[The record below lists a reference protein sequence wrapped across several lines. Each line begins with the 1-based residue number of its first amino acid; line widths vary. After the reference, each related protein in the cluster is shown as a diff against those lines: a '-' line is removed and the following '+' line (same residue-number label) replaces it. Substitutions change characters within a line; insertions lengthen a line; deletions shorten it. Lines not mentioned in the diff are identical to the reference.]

1 MEDKKDGVQKN
12 EYQVIQEQIV
22 PKKKKTWKRLGK
34 TLLRV
39 TACAVVFGAVAGVV
53 FVTSGKVLIEK
64 LGLESTLRQMV
75 EIGKITQPPAPTVK
89 PVPTSSPAPVEKP
102 DTTDVPEKPDLV
114 VTPPETTPGIT
125 VTIDGEK
132 TELPP
137 QEEVKDETLQGFLD
151 MYAGITKLS
160 TELKQSLVQIT
171 AITEGVDWFE
181 EAYETSKDA
190 TGLYVG
196 DNGVDMLFLV
206 NLDSIEGATKF
217 EATFENGVTVPCTIF
232 SYDTNYR
239 LAVVA
244 IRLTSVASMK
254 EEDLPVKAKF
264 ALDEVQSGTPVMV
277 LGNPNGQAGAME
289 LGMITGV
296 SHVVQVIDDEV
307 LYFTTG
313 ITEYNEGDGFAYNL
327 SGEVIGI
334 VSNTLNKG
342 EKGII
347 TAVMVSG
354 MQEIIENTLNN
365 IPRIYC
371 GMRLEAVDSA
381 LGGKYRLPEGIY
393 VAEVLPGSPAMTA
406 GIKNGDIITTVGI
419 TPVNSVRQF
428 HERINDVGM
437 QGVRILVSREI
448 KGEYKEQTLFMTPE
462 ARLH

>member
-1 MEDKKDGVQKN
+1 MEEKKDGVQKN
-12 EYQVIQEQIV
+12 EYQVIREQIV
-22 PKKKKTWKRLGK
+22 PNKKKTWRRLGK
-34 TLLRV
+34 LLLRV
-39 TACAVVFGAVAGVV
+39 TVCAVVFGAVAGVV

-75 EIGKITQPPAPTVK
+75 EIGKITQPPTPTVK
-89 PVPTSSPAPVEKP
+89 PVPISSPAPVEDP
-102 DTTDVPEKPDLV
+102 DTTEVPEKPDFV
-114 VTPPETTPGIT
+114 VTPPEITPEIT
-125 VTIDGEK
+125 VTINGDK
-132 TELPP
+132 TEVPP
-137 QEEVKDETLQGFLD
+137 QEEVKDETIQGFLD

-160 TELKQSLVQIT
+160 AELKQSLVQIT

-217 EATFENGVTVPCTIF
+217 EATFENGETFPCTIF

-244 IRLTSVASMK
+244 IRLSSVASMK

-264 ALDEVQSGTPVMV
+264 ALGEVQSGTPVMV
-277 LGNPNGQAGAME
+277 LGNPNGHAGAME

-296 SHVVQVIDDEV
+296 GQVVQVIDDEV

-313 ITEYNEGDGFAYNL
+313 ITEYNEGDGFAFNL

-334 VSNTLNKG
+334 VSSTLSKG

-347 TAVMVSG
+347 TAAMVGG

-371 GMRLEAVDSA
+371 GMHLEAVDA
-381 LGGKYRLPEGIY
+381 AMGGKYKLPQGIY

-419 TPVNSVRQF
+419 TPITGVHQFYEEISRVGVQNVR
-428 HERINDVGM
+428 V
-437 QGVRILVSREI
+437 LVSREV
-448 KGEYKEQTLFMTPE
+448 KGERKNQTLFMTPE
-462 ARLH
+462 TRLH

>member
-1 MEDKKDGVQKN
+1 MEEKKDGVQKN

-22 PKKKKTWKRLGK
+22 PKKKKSWKRIGK

-39 TACAVVFGAVAGVV
+39 TTCAVVFGVIAGVV

-64 LGLESTLRQMV
+64 LGLDSTLRQIV
-75 EIGKITQPPAPTVK
+75 EIGKITQNPMPTGK
-89 PVPTSSPAPVEKP
+89 PVPTSSPKPMEDP
-102 DTTDVPEKPDLV
+102 DTTGVPVKPDFV
-114 VTPPETTPGIT
+114 VTPPEATPGIT
-125 VTIDGEK
+125 VSIDGDK
-132 TELPP
+132 TELPQDDEKVESI
-137 QEEVKDETLQGFLD
+137 QEFLD

-160 TELKQSLVQIT
+160 MELNRSLVRIT

-217 EATFENGVTVPCTIF
+217 EATFENGETFPCTIF

-244 IRLTSVASMK
+244 IRLASVASMK

-277 LGNPNGQAGAME
+277 LGNPNGHAGAME
-289 LGMITGV
+289 LGMITGF

-313 ITEYNEGDGFAYNL
+313 ITEYNEGDGFAFNL

-365 IPRIYC
+365 VPRIYC

-381 LGGKYRLPEGIY
+381 FGGKYRLPEGIY

-428 HERINDVGM
+428 HEKINNVGM
-437 QGVRILVSREI
+437 QGVRIIVSREI